1 MEALLRSG
9 PGTRLD
15 AARWFSQ
22 ALALGSAGAVGV
34 AQAAPYADIRLMPR
48 VSLAAAGAVV
58 AAAAA
63 QSGVVD
69 GGAPRTTRVL
79 PDPLVE
85 RGVEGLMPVT
95 E

>member
-1 MEALLRSG
+1 M
-9 PGTRLD
+9 
-15 AARWFSQ
+15 
-22 ALALGSAGAVGV
+22 

-63 QSGVVD
+63 QGGVVD